1 MDDEVKLWN
10 PWVTRTSANLR
21 MAFQGR
27 HNRVQ
32 IGKDVLRVIGAPNY
46 ITIRVNKNMDSLVVE
61 AAQEKHKLSFKVP
74 DGIMFSHHL
83 QMFLN
88 SESFVHG
95 IMIHNELD
103 LNETYEVP
111 GIYSEKNNAVVFN
124 LADSVLLSEYKKANE
139 MTGELSAM

>member
-10 PWVTRTSANLR
+10 PWITRTSANLR
-21 MAFQGR
+21 IAFYGR
-27 HNRVQ
+27 SSRVQ
-32 IGKDVLRVIGAPNY
+32 IGKDVLRVIGAPSY
-46 ITIRVNKNMDSLVVE
+46 ITVRINRNMDSLVIE

-74 DGIMFSHHL
+74 DGIMLSHNM
-83 QMFLN
+83 QMLLT

-95 IMIHNELD
+95 VMLRNELD

-124 LADSVLLSEYKKANE
+124 MADSVLLSEYKK
-139 MTGELSAM
+139 

>member
-1 MDDEVKLWN
+1 MEDEVKLWN
-10 PWVTRTSANLR
+10 PWVTRNSANLR

-27 HNRVQ
+27 YNRLQ

-46 ITIRVNKNMDSLVVE
+46 ITIRVNKAMDSLVIE

-74 DGIMFSHHL
+74 EGIMFSHHL

-95 IMIHNELD
+95 IMVKNELD

-111 GIYSEKNNAVVFN
+111 GIYSERNNAVVFN
-124 LADSVLLSEYKKANE
+124 LSDSVLLSEYRKGNALSE
-139 MTGELSAM
+139 ELSAM